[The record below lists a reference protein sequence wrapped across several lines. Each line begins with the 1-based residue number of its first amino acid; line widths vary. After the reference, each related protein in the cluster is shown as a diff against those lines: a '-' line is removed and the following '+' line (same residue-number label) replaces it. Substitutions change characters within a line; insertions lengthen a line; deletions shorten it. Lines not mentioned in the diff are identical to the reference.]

1 MRREIKNLTFRM
13 LEFGIGALLRKAA
26 IGVTIVL
33 ACSSHALAHEKR
45 AAGQFALTI
54 GWADEPA
61 FTGFKNFVT
70 VAVADS
76 AGAPIIDPAASLAV
90 EIAFGD
96 RRLVLPLRPAFQHPG
111 EFRAA
116 LVPTRAGTYS
126 FRITGTMKGQSIDT
140 LSTCSDKTFDCVR
153 DASEVQFPAKDPSTG
168 QLSERVGRALPRAE
182 RAIDA
187 AAGARITA
195 AVAIALAVLA
205 LLASLGLVWRARQ
218 KHS

>member
-1 MRREIKNLTFRM
+1 M
-13 LEFGIGALLRKAA
+13 G
-26 IGVTIVL
+26 
-33 ACSSHALAHEKR
+33 HEKR

-70 VAVADS
+70 VVIADS
-76 AGAPIIDPAASLAV
+76 AGAPITDPAASLMV
-90 EIAFGD
+90 EVAFGEE
-96 RRLVLPLRPAFQHPG
+96 RLVLPLRQAFQHAG

-153 DASEVQFPAKDPSTG
+153 DASDVQFPAKDPSPG

-182 RAIDA
+182 GALEA
-187 AAGARITA
+187 AASARRTA
-195 AVAIALAVLA
+195 LASMAVAALAV
-205 LLASLGLVWRARQ
+205 LASLGLVWRTRP
-218 KHS
+218 KSS